1 MDEPEQ
7 ATGKVVTVLGPVAP
21 AALGLCLPHEHLV
34 ITLDSGLAGRLGAVP
49 QARLSNEPV
58 GPGNVARVRREPL
71 AFRDNLRLDDLDQM
85 AAELS
90 LFAAAGG
97 GAVVDQ
103 TPDEL
108 GRDPAALVLLSRGS
122 GVHLVAGCGHYVA
135 DVLPARIVATSVSDL
150 ATELVADLH
159 GAGDDGVPC
168 GLIGEIGI
176 SAGRIAPVELRVLRA
191 VALAQRRTGAPVAL
205 HSTAPGHMGLEALL
219 VLKEHGVTPGKVA
232 VCHLD
237 SPLDRG
243 APIDLDVCR
252 EIAAEGAMVEFDGFG
267 CDARAGATPPA
278 ADLRRVEVA
287 ARLWAEGLG
296 DRLLL
301 SHDVAMKSQLCAYGG
316 AGYAHLPHTMPP
328 YFARR
333 GLDPA
338 ALRRIMVDNPARWLV
353 WEAPAE
359 PDA

>member
-1 MDEPEQ
+1 MEPVE
-7 ATGKVVTVLGPVAP
+7 ATGNVVTVLGPVAP
-21 AALGLCLPHEHLV
+21 ATLGLCLPHEHLV
-34 ITLDSGLAGRLGAVP
+34 SALGSGLSDWPGAVP
-49 QARLSNEPV
+49 GARLSDEPV
-58 GPGNVARVRREPL
+58 SRDNAARVRRRPL

-108 GRDPAALVLLSRGS
+108 GRDRAALVRLSRSS
-122 GVHLVAGCGHYVA
+122 GVHVVAGCGHYVA
-135 DVLPARIVATSVSDL
+135 ELLPPHVVGASVPEL
-150 ATELVADLH
+150 AAELLADLC
-159 GAGDDGVPC
+159 GAAAERVPC
-168 GLIGEIGI
+168 GLIGEIGV
-176 SAGRIAPVELRVLRA
+176 SSGRIAPVELRMLQA

-205 HSTAPGHMGLEALL
+205 HSLAPAHMGLEALL
-219 VLKEHGVTPGKVA
+219 VLKEHGVTPAKVA

-243 APIDLDVCR
+243 APIDLDACR

-267 CDARAGATPPA
+267 CDARAGAAPPA
-278 ADLRRVEVA
+278 TDLRRVEAV

-316 AGYAHLPHTMPP
+316 VGYAHLPRAMPSC
-328 YFARR
+328 FARR
-333 GLDPA
+333 GLDAA
-338 ALRRIMVDNPARWLV
+338 ALRGVMVDNPARWLT
-353 WEAPAE
+353 WEVPTA
-359 PDA
+359 

>member
-1 MDEPEQ
+1 M
-7 ATGKVVTVLGPVAP
+7 
-21 AALGLCLPHEHLV
+21 
-34 ITLDSGLAGRLGAVP
+34 
-49 QARLSNEPV
+49 
-58 GPGNVARVRREPL
+58 
-71 AFRDNLRLDDLDQM
+71 
-85 AAELS
+85 
-90 LFAAAGG
+90 
-97 GAVVDQ
+97 
-103 TPDEL
+103 
-108 GRDPAALVLLSRGS
+108 
-122 GVHLVAGCGHYVA
+122 
-135 DVLPARIVATSVSDL
+135 
-150 ATELVADLH
+150 
-159 GAGDDGVPC
+159 
-168 GLIGEIGI
+168 
-176 SAGRIAPVELRVLRA
+176 LRA

-267 CDARAGATPPA
+267 CDARAGASAAGGRPA
-278 ADLRRVEVA
+278 ARRGCGA
-287 ARLWAEGLG
+287 AWAEGLG
-296 DRLLL
+296 DWLLL